1 MFGFDTASPFRIC
14 LPTFAA
20 NIWIVKESKTTCRKL
35 ISATSRGDGLRKIRG
50 TFCDGLVTLA
60 WVGGHGLVGGGEKF
74 GSGRRSESARSLCSS
89 LCPLLAS
96 ASRGVPHFPKAL
108 TACGDSPDFLITWT
122 TFLGHKGS
130 ERKRDQFSSYMC
142 NCSSGVLEL
151 SCHISPPPPPS
162 LASFE
167 TPRLPPSCLAS
178 SVRRGQIV
186 GRERHDRPTNGRP
199 TYGTSGGR
207 RGDPKSGTRA
217 ATRRSARCSERERR
231 VVDTPW

>member
-35 ISATSRGDGLRKIRG
+35 ISATRGLRKISG
-50 TFCDGLVTLA
+50 TCCDGLVTLA

-96 ASRGVPHFPKAL
+96 ASRGVSHFPKAL
-108 TACGDSPDFLITWT
+108 TAYFLITGT
-122 TFLGHKGS
+122 TFLGHIGS
-130 ERKRDQFSSYMC
+130 EGKRDQFSSSVQLFLRC
-142 NCSSGVLEL
+142 PGALLPHLSS
-151 SCHISPPPPPS
+151 S
-162 LASFE
+162 
-167 TPRLPPSCLAS
+167 S
-178 SVRRGQIV
+178 SVPGVVRNPAASPFLPCFLRPARPDRRS
-186 GRERHDRPTNGRP
+186 RAARSSDERPNVRRT
-199 TYGTSGGR
+199 GT
-207 RGDPKSGTRA
+207 KSQVLCTGTRA
-217 ATRRSARCSERERR
+217 ATRRGARCSERERR